1 MIYQWEM
8 GGASPETVVTDFFSG
23 LAQDG
28 PCPVDPFAKRLF
40 LDVAGD
46 VDQIDPLIQR
56 FAQHWSPERM
66 SPVVRHLLRLSIS
79 EIRSGTPPRVVI
91 NEAVE
96 ISRRFAGDE
105 STAFVNGILD
115 AVAREQ
121 SARRSKE
128 TEPGS

>member
-8 GGASPETVVTDFFSG
+8 GGGSPEQVVAAFFGG

-28 PCPVDPFAKRLF
+28 PCPVDPFAERLF
-40 LDVAGD
+40 LEVSGEA
-46 VDQIDPLIQR
+46 DQLDALIRR
-56 FAQHWSPERM
+56 FAKHWSTERM
-66 SPVVRHLLRLSIS
+66 SPVVRHLLRLAIS
-79 EIRSGTPPRVVI
+79 EIRSGTPASVVI

-115 AVAREQ
+115 AVSKDA
-121 SARRSKE
+121 SARQRPEAESRA
-128 TEPGS
+128 